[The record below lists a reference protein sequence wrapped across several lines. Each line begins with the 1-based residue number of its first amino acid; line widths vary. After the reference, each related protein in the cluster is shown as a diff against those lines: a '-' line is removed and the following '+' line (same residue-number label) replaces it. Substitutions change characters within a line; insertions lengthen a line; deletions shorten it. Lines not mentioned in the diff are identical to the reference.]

1 MVRTRH
7 IHCCGLGVQSL
18 VGELRSHTPHGAA
31 KKKKKKK
38 ERKRDYV
45 CGYQRW
51 AQGEGNRL
59 EEVKRYKLPLQSTYI
74 LGM

>member
-7 IHCCGLGVQSL
+7 IHCCGLGGQSL
-18 VGELRSHTPHGAA
+18 VEELRSRTPHGAA
-31 KKKKKKK
+31 KLKKRRRK
-38 ERKRDYV
+38 EKEII

-51 AQGEGNRL
+51 AQGEGDCL

>member
-31 KKKKKKK
+31 KKKKRRK
-38 ERKRDYV
+38 EKEIIFVVIRGGHRGKGTVWKRSKGINSHYKV
-45 CGYQRW
+45 CT
-51 AQGEGNRL
+51 
-59 EEVKRYKLPLQSTYI
+59 S
-74 LGM
+74 

>member
-31 KKKKKKK
+31 KKKKVGKKK
-38 ERKRDYV
+38 
-45 CGYQRW
+45 
-51 AQGEGNRL
+51 RL
-59 EEVKRYKLPLQSTYI
+59 YLWLSEVGTGGRELSGRGQKV
-74 LGM
+74 